1 MSSKLDAGA
10 AMPELS
16 LPKVG
21 GGDVRIGGKRD
32 GWQLVVVYRGLHC
45 PICKRYLTKLEGL
58 KPGFEENQAEVVAVS
73 GDPREKAEAEVEE
86 LGLSF
91 DVAYDL
97 SPEQMRTL
105 GLYVSN
111 PRSPEET
118 DRQFPEPGL
127 FLINPQGQAQV
138 IDVSNAPFSRPDLEN
153 LLNGLKTVRERNYPI
168 RGTA

>member
-16 LPKVG
+16 LSKVG

-127 FLINPQGQAQV
+127 FLVNPQGQAQV